1 MIVFSILPVGTM
13 YNSNMVT
20 LSVSTISTRMNR
32 DLISWIIL
40 DILGFID
47 GKVTDIALSRRNYN

>member
-20 LSVSTISTRMNR
+20 LSVSTIITRIKR

-40 DILGFID
+40 DIFGLIE
-47 GKVTDIALSRRNYN
+47 GKFTDIALSWRNYN

>member
-20 LSVSTISTRMNR
+20 LSVKTIITRIKR
-32 DLISWIIL
+32 DLISLIIL
-40 DILGFID
+40 DIFGFIER
-47 GKVTDIALSRRNYN
+47 KFTDIGLSQRNYN